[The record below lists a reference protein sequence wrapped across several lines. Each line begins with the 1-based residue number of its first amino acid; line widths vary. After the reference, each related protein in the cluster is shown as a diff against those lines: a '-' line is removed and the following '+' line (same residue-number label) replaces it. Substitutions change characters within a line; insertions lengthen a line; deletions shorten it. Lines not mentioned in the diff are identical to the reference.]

1 MRLGRGQH
9 KNYMRR
15 RLFQYLKQGI
25 ESIFG
30 KHVDLVYDK
39 DLVSSGHRSHLSRVL
54 EISYLLDTPVGGRV
68 YFDHI
73 EKIPLVGASARITL
87 VAGLSVFLFPTVQCF
102 GEYPGQGG
110 LARAP
115 G

>member
-1 MRLGRGQH
+1 
-9 KNYMRR
+9 MRR

-25 ESIFG
+25 KSIFG
-30 KHVDLVYDK
+30 ESMNFIDNKYFI
-39 DLVSSGHRSHLSRVL
+39 SPGHRSHLSRVL

-73 EKIPLVGASARITL
+73 EKIPLVGADTRITL
-87 VAGLSVFLFPTVQCF
+87 VAGLSIFLLRTVECF

-115 G
+115 GAGK